1 LIAVVNG
8 ITEGKQY
15 AIIDTETNEVFIEYE
30 NADNI
35 NFNDAIQEVK
45 NELKNRELWQTIT
58 DLQIDIQV
66 LKGA

>member
-1 LIAVVNG
+1 MIAVVNG